1 MKKNKTK
8 TTTTNEDV
16 THDENEFIH
25 DIKEKGKTSTS
36 TEDTTHDDDDVI
48 RCHPPSREKKR
59 LAEFNNGYKSA
70 ELDSNKYFK
79 LFGNNIPLIMKNH
92 QNEYI
97 VSKLKYTFKI
107 GETIESEHD
116 KYKIERPLAG
126 RRYMFEV
133 SQVKGKKKYCM
144 KMEEFKIFH
153 DGSNIKNEIDL
164 LKNSRITNPVFR
176 QHFLQLIDNG
186 CVKDRHFPLN
196 SFNFFVTPLGGC
208 NLKDLRLR
216 LSSGEF
222 MPNDAVRICLQT
234 LQAIHDVHLCHFIHR
249 NIRPGNFIL
258 DLEKK
263 NIVYLVNFGFAF
275 RYYPN
280 KTKSKSILPKL
291 RSLNRRF
298 QPRTFHTRSEYG
310 RLGDIESWIYLCFW
324 LFDSKCLPWTDLTD
338 GNDGERNGRDVC
350 YRKNLFFT
358 GFYDKLMMEKTE
370 QYFPSALWA
379 IRNRVNVESVA
390 LNPGPVNYSYFG
402 EAIISMQREI
412 KINGDE
418 PYEWEPKHVKR
429 PYQDYLKHNHTGKG
443 AYCIICEN
451 SPYAKTMTTAKL
463 NGKDAVLFNTSVAAV
478 AETQDE
484 TKSSSEEEDSS
495 SKETEET
502 TNSQ

>member
-16 THDENEFIH
+16 THTEDDFIR
-25 DIKEKGKTSTS
+25 DNKEKGKTTTS
-36 TEDTTHDDDDVI
+36 TEEATCDEDDVI

-59 LAEFNNGYKSA
+59 MKEFNKGYQSA
-70 ELDSNKYFK
+70 ELDTNKYFK

-92 QNEYI
+92 LKEYTD
-97 VSKLKYTFKI
+97 SNLKYTFKI

-133 SQVKGKKKYCM
+133 TQVKGNKKYCM
-144 KMEEFKIFH
+144 KMEEYKIFH

-186 CVKDRHFPLN
+186 SVKDRHFPLN

-208 NLKDLRLR
+208 NLEDLRVR
-216 LSSGEF
+216 LPSGEF
-222 MPNDAVRICLQT
+222 LPNDAVRICLQT

-249 NIRPGNFIL
+249 NIQPSNFLL
-258 DLEKK
+258 DLEKES
-263 NIVYLVNFGFAF
+263 IVYLVNFGFAF

-280 KTKSKSILPKL
+280 KAKSKSILPKL

-298 QPRTFHTRSEYG
+298 QPRAFHTRSEYG
-310 RLGDIESWIYLCFW
+310 RMEDIESWVYLCFW
-324 LFDSKCLPWTDLTD
+324 LFDSKCLPWIELTV
-338 GNDGERNGRDVC
+338 GSGEKNGRNVP

-358 GFYDKLMMEKTE
+358 GFYDNLMMEKTE

-418 PYEWEPKHVKR
+418 PYQWEPNYVKR
-429 PYQDYLKHNHTGKG
+429 PYDDYLKHNHSGKG
-443 AYCIICEN
+443 AYCVVCEN
-451 SPYAKTMTTAKL
+451 SPYAKTTTTAKL
-463 NGKDAVLFNTSVAAV
+463 NRKDSDVSNTSTD

-484 TKSSSEEEDSS
+484 TKSTTEEEDSS
-495 SKETEET
+495 SSEETEDT
-502 TNSQ
+502 TNS